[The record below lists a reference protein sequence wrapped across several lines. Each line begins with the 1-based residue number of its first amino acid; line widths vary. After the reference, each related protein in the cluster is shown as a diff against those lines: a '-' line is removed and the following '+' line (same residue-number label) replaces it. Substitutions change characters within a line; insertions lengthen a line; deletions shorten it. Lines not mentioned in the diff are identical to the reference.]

1 MLLYQTRTFDLQLRD
16 FLIDVVDFLLNII
29 VMLAQNF
36 LRFLMSDAAGVA
48 PFNGRLAVSFMEIPV
63 IKPITA
69 MTIK

>member
-1 MLLYQTRTFDLQLRD
+1 MLLYQTRTFDLQLRN

-36 LRFLMSDAAGVA
+36 LRFTDVRRRWRCA
-48 PFNGRLAVSFMEIPV
+48 FNGRLAVSFMEIPV